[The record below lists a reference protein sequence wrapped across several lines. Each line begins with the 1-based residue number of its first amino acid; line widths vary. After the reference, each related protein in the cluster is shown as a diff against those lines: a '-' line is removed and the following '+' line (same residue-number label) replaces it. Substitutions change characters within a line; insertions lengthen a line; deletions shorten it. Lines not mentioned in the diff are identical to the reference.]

1 MATAARQAGLQT
13 VRADVLTRAGFAH
26 GFSTR
31 GGGVSV
37 VYGGADGDLNV
48 GYTQLDMRE
57 AVEENRR
64 RLLMDVYGEAL
75 PMVTLTQVHGSE
87 TRRVGAGDVAMAQK
101 ADGMMTDERQIVLG
115 IQTADCVPV
124 LVADRE
130 TGAVAAFHA
139 GWRGTVQGIVQS
151 GVGRMCAEYGCRPGR
166 LVAAGGSGRVCG
178 GIWIC
183 RGVVCRVRGRDG
195 AELPRSKGS
204 ESAATAG
211 CRAGCGGDRGNAG
224 VHGVCPGAFF
234 FIPGGAGEYR
244 KDAGGD
250 SGATGE
256 SCGVGRACW
265 WCLRVAGSAARRD
278 SVG

>member
-1 MATAARQAGLQT
+1 
-13 VRADVLTRAGFAH
+13 
-26 GFSTR
+26 
-31 GGGVSV
+31 
-37 VYGGADGDLNV
+37 
-48 GYTQLDMRE
+48 
-57 AVEENRR
+57 
-64 RLLMDVYGEAL
+64 
-75 PMVTLTQVHGSE
+75 
-87 TRRVGAGDVAMAQK
+87 MAQK

-166 LVAAGGSGRVCG
+166 LVAAVGPCIGVCCYVVG
-178 GIWIC
+178 PEVRAEFAAAFGYA
-183 RGVVCRVRGRDG
+183 GVLFAEG

>member
-1 MATAARQAGLQT
+1 MVAMMATAARQAGLQT

-166 LVAAGGSGRVCG
+166 LVAAVGPCIGVCCYVVG
-178 GIWIC
+178 PEVRAEFAAAFGYA
-183 RGVVCRVRGRDG
+183 GVLFAECVGETARSCLDLKEANRRQLLDAGLG
-195 AELPRSKGS
+195 AEAIEVMPACTACAREHFFSYRAEQGS
-204 ESAATAG
+204 TGRMLAVIAA
-211 CRAGCGGDRGNAG
+211 RR
-224 VHGVCPGAFF
+224 
-234 FIPGGAGEYR
+234 E
-244 KDAGGD
+244 
-250 SGATGE
+250 
-256 SCGVGRACW
+256 
-265 WCLRVAGSAARRD
+265 RVAG
-278 SVG
+278 